1 LKVKALLMD
10 DMEDRDLLQA
20 GFRYAFSLT
29 HQHHDAEDLVQEA
42 WIRLSRLY
50 GNVAN
55 KSLFFVT
62 IRNLFIDQYRRKNLV
77 LIDTLEP
84 INEPAADDDLL
95 QLTLTADDIEQAMGS
110 LRAEEREVI
119 FLNIV
124 EGYTAR
130 EIAELTQRSRNTI
143 LSLLHRGKKKL
154 VNELQN
160 ELTGESYLA
169 N

>member
-1 LKVKALLMD
+1 MG
-10 DMEDRDLLQA
+10 DMKDKDLLQT

-42 WIRLSRLY
+42 WIRLSRLH
-50 GNVAN
+50 GEVAN

-77 LIDTLEP
+77 LIDTLESV
-84 INEPAADDDLL
+84 NEPAMEDDLL
-95 QLTLTADDIEQAMGS
+95 QLTLTAEDIEQALGL

-119 FLNIV
+119 FLNLV
-124 EGYTAR
+124 EGYTAQ
-130 EIAELTQRSRNTI
+130 EIAELTRRSRNTI

-154 VNELQN
+154 VNALQN
-160 ELTGESYLA
+160 ELTGEPYLA

>member
-1 LKVKALLMD
+1 MD
-10 DMEDRDLLQA
+10 GMEDRDLLQA

-50 GNVAN
+50 GNVAS

-84 INEPAADDDLL
+84 GNEPVADDDLL
-95 QLTLTADDIEQAMGS
+95 QLTLTSKDIEQAMAA

-124 EGYTAR
+124 EGYTAQ

-143 LSLLHRGKKKL
+143 LSLLYRGKKKL
-154 VNELQN
+154 VSALQN

>member
-1 LKVKALLMD
+1 MNH
-10 DMEDRDLLQA
+10 MEDRDLLQA

-42 WIRLSRLY
+42 WIRLSRLH
-50 GNVAN
+50 GTVAN

-62 IRNLFIDQYRRKNLV
+62 VRNLFIDQYRRKNLV

-84 INEPAADDDLL
+84 FNEPAAEDDLL
-95 QLTLTADDIEQAMGS
+95 QLTLTTEDIEQAMGS

-160 ELTGESYLA
+160 ESTGESYLA

>member
-1 LKVKALLMD
+1 MD
-10 DMEDRDLLQA
+10 DMKDRDLLQA

-42 WIRLSRLY
+42 WVRLSRLH
-50 GNVAN
+50 GTVAN

-84 INEPAADDDLL
+84 FNEPAVDDDLL
-95 QLTLTADDIEQAMGS
+95 QLTLTMEDIEQAMGS

-124 EGYTAR
+124 EGYTAQ

-154 VNELQN
+154 VNGLHN
-160 ELTGESYLA
+160 KLTDESYLA

>member
-1 LKVKALLMD
+1 MD
-10 DMEDRDLLQA
+10 DMKDRDLLQA

-50 GNVAN
+50 GYVAN
-55 KSLFFVT
+55 KSLLFVT

-95 QLTLTADDIEQAMGS
+95 QLTLTTEDIEQAMGS
-110 LRAEEREVI
+110 LRAEEREII

-124 EGYTAR
+124 EGYTAQ

-154 VNELQN
+154 VNELMN
-160 ELTGESYLA
+160 EATGESYLA